1 MGGNTSHGAG
11 ASLLITNGGSYIST
25 SISPFSVGSTS
36 GSLTGLSMRIN
47 VWYVLVFRICI
58 VGALSFK
65 FYWHCHLLL
74 CGMVYKLGSGTL
86 PRGANVGHSLGGS
99 NQVSR

>member
-36 GSLTGLSMRIN
+36 GSMTGLSMRIN
-47 VWYVLVFRICI
+47 VWYVLVFRLCIVNYLSSICI
-58 VGALSFK
+58 VI
-65 FYWHCHLLL
+65 YYC
-74 CGMVYKLGSGTL
+74 MVYRLGSGTL

-99 NQVSR
+99 DQVSR